1 MMILVTGGSGSG
13 KSAFAEDCVVS
24 FGKTDRIYI
33 ATMYPFDEESR
44 KRVQRH
50 RKMRQGKGFETVECY
65 TGLDKIRL
73 PENCTVLLE
82 CMSNLVANEMFQ
94 EEGAHENTV
103 EAVLKGVRH
112 IREQAG
118 NLVIVTNEIFSEA
131 ADYQGETELY
141 QEYLGQINQKIA
153 EIADQV
159 VEVVYGMLIQYLCEQ
174 GKGPILAVD
183 ADANSNLNEVLG
195 VEVETTLG
203 DVREE
208 IAQAEIV
215 KESPIPKGMSKADYA
230 EMRFEDALTEEDD
243 FDLLVMGRT
252 QGKGCYCYVNGL
264 LQAQLAKYQ
273 NHYPYIVVDNEAGME
288 HISRGVLPSMQTA
301 ILVSDCS
308 RRGIQAVGRI
318 AKLIDECN
326 MHPETVGLIVNRAP
340 KGELNDGIKEEIEK
354 QGLHLLGVVPQ
365 DETVYEYDCEGR
377 PTAALPEDNPV
388 KVALKEIVKKL
399 NL

>member
-1 MMILVTGGSGSG
+1 
-13 KSAFAEDCVVS
+13 
-24 FGKTDRIYI
+24 
-33 ATMYPFDEESR
+33 
-44 KRVQRH
+44 
-50 RKMRQGKGFETVECY
+50 
-65 TGLDKIRL
+65 
-73 PENCTVLLE
+73 
-82 CMSNLVANEMFQ
+82 
-94 EEGAHENTV
+94 
-103 EAVLKGVRH
+103 
-112 IREQAG
+112 
-118 NLVIVTNEIFSEA
+118 
-131 ADYQGETELY
+131 
-141 QEYLGQINQKIA
+141 
-153 EIADQV
+153 
-159 VEVVYGMLIQYLCEQ
+159 
-174 GKGPILAVD
+174 
-183 ADANSNLNEVLG
+183 
-195 VEVETTLG
+195 
-203 DVREE
+203 
-208 IAQAEIV
+208 
-215 KESPIPKGMSKADYA
+215 MSKKVRFLK
-230 EMRFEDALTEEDD
+230 ECPKRIMQRCVFEDALTEEDD

-399 NL
+399 KSLKRDPCYLLKIARVFVPKMANFFEYENNPMGGDGFCLEGYYIENHYKYMNSFMYKLNGGL